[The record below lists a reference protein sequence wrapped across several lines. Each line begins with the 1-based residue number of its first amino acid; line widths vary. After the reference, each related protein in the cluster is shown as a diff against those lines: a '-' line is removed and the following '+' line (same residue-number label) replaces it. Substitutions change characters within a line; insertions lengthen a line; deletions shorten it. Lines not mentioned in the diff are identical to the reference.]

1 MKVWSF
7 ASFTEHALSLKA
19 RMLKQKKNTS
29 DPDNLLIGIHPSWA
43 VDSSQRSISTGE
55 EVQRRIPSLCS
66 CGHVYIGETKKALET
81 RIKEHKAA
89 TRRGEIEKSAIAEA
103 SQNLLSALLIH
114 DYLHDFN
121 HGRMLVDMG
130 PPSTHSIIPFDSKF
144 NFTPCRL
151 HPASNG
157 NSISESHPEYEGHAH
172 HYIITLRHPADQME
186 ARALYRALRAIRRP
200 HAGRHL
206 ALAIFVHPT

>member
-1 MKVWSF
+1 MKKTAVEGSSAISTTYVLPLRSPWNRKNKGSYIYIPLLDTLLHHKNDGSLDVSIYRKPTHTDRYLHFSFHHPRHMKVWSF

-89 TRRGEIEKSAIAEA
+89 TRRGKIEKSPIAEA

-114 DYLHDFN
+114 D
-121 HGRMLVDMG
+121 
-130 PPSTHSIIPFDSKF
+130 
-144 NFTPCRL
+144 
-151 HPASNG
+151 
-157 NSISESHPEYEGHAH
+157 
-172 HYIITLRHPADQME
+172 
-186 ARALYRALRAIRRP
+186 
-200 HAGRHL
+200 
-206 ALAIFVHPT
+206 